1 MSASRSKDTVFLM
14 KKPYQL
20 AHSAK
25 THFHGDLLQDE
36 SKRTAGKDR
45 LFFMEQTIK

>member
-1 MSASRSKDTVFLM
+1 MSASKSKDTVFTM

-25 THFHGDLLQDE
+25 TQFLGDLLQDA

-45 LFFMEQTIK
+45 LFFNFLGS